1 MGARYDR
8 YEPRRRDTKDSWI
21 TIDWGKKQPP
31 SSLHGVL
38 DQIAGHLLRDH
49 RLIEQGKRE
58 LRKAAEYKKQRA
70 RGGKSSHGSSS
81 ANRSNSTR
89 ISRSKSTRK
98 GGSSPTT
105 AGGIGG
111 FFGSLFGAKK
121 KKTTSAT
128 VRRALSK
135 PGQHRSSSGNAHR
148 RPTGARK
155 ESSRRR

>member
-98 GGSSPTT
+98 GGSSPTS
-105 AGGIGG
+105 GGIGG

>member
-98 GGSSPTT
+98 GGSSPTS
-105 AGGIGG
+105 GGIGG

-135 PGQHRSSSGNAHR
+135 PGQHRSSSGNVHR